1 MSYLYVN
8 EDGVTV
14 GIEAN
19 RCVARYKDGMI
30 KYIPIETV
38 EGIVIMGKSQLT
50 TNCMEECLKR
60 GINVSFFSKG
70 WTIFWKT
77 PFDRTCEST
86 TSKTTVLSI

>member
-50 TNCMEECLKR
+50 TN
-60 GINVSFFSKG
+60 N
-70 WTIFWKT
+70 
-77 PFDRTCEST
+77 
-86 TSKTTVLSI
+86 